1 MTDVNAIR
9 SNNLLLVN
17 WLNGNDTTP
26 IEQQTS
32 SSSNILPE
40 IGMGV
45 AFGLPLVAGQEYI
58 KAPKPASVFMH
69 KLNNFGKLSW
79 TDAWHEIGLERNL
92 EKQYLKKLDTGWFNY
107 IKNRQRLSEVKN
119 LEKELPKPGS
129 V

>member
-26 IEQQTS
+26 IEQQAS

-45 AFGLPLVAGQEYI
+45 AFGLPLVAGM
-58 KAPKPASVFMH
+58 KTH
-69 KLNNFGKLSW
+69 K
-79 TDAWHEIGLERNL
+79 
-92 EKQYLKKLDTGWFNY
+92 EKSDYLTNPVKIENTFKTRRKFS
-107 IKNRQRLSEVKN
+107 IKNTW
-119 LEKELPKPGS
+119 
-129 V
+129 